1 MEIITQHMYI
11 SKTQIDVQSLIDVQ
25 FSNIWPFFT
34 LSNLLDVRRILQ
46 MTSHLLGNVFEAI
59 MEKEQDQIPDEG
71 FFMTKM
77 SMYFIVTVGKILLCL
92 GVLLL

>member
-1 MEIITQHMYI
+1 MYI
-11 SKTQIDVQSLIDVQ
+11 CKTQIDVQSLIDVQ

-34 LSNLLDVRRILQ
+34 LSNLLDVRCILQ
-46 MTSHLLGNVFEAI
+46 MTSHPIGNVFEAI

-71 FFMTKM
+71 FLMTKM